1 MVRKSYRRTV
11 THIIDGDTFMVATK
25 IGKFNIIRLANVNA
39 PRKSTKA
46 GMEAMNVLRGMIG
59 GKVVTITPVGMSY
72 NRIVAEVFAGGKSVN
87 RRMRERG
94 YR

>member
-11 THIIDGDTFMVATK
+11 TRVIDGDTFMVARR

-39 PRKSTKA
+39 PSKRTAA
-46 GMEAMNVLRGMIG
+46 GMEAMWVLRGMIG
-59 GKVVTITPVGMSY
+59 GRVVTIRPVGTSY

-87 RRMRERG
+87 RRMRDRG
-94 YR
+94 Y